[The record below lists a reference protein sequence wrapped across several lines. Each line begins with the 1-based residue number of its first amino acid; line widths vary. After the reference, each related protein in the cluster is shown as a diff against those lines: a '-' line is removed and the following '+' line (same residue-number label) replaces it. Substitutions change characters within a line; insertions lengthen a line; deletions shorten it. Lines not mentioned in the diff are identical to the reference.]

1 MRQTAT
7 MIEITATLDNTAIDD
22 GMRTPT
28 MMGINIADAYD
39 LKHRADAS
47 ERELLIEQIR
57 LKCEKRK
64 NELLQSM
71 LSKSFVGWANSL
83 QCCLALVNS
92 NHALWLEVQRLRSIV
107 ETSETAD

>member
-1 MRQTAT
+1 MMET
-7 MIEITATLDNTAIDD
+7 TATLDNPTIDD

-28 MMGINIADAYD
+28 MMGINVADAYD

-64 NELLQSM
+64 NQLLQSM
-71 LSKSFVGWANSL
+71 LSKNFVGWADSIR
-83 QCCLALVNS
+83 CCLALVNS
-92 NHALWLEVQRLRSIV
+92 NHTLWLEVQRLRFII
-107 ETSETAD
+107 ETSEAAD